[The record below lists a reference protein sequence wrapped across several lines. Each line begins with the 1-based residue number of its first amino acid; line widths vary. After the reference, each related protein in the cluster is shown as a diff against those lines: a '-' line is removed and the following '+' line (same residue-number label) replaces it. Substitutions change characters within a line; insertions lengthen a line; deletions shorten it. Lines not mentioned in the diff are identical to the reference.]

1 MPVSLYKS
9 ASDMQVHSQAVLG
22 LCLLALIFSVHPVFS
37 APALTSEATSSLQKS
52 DTVLHRKARMTPVWR
67 ILASKPR
74 GAYCHDH
81 IECSTGLC
89 RNGFCSFNKPVH
101 S

>member
-1 MPVSLYKS
+1 E
-9 ASDMQVHSQAVLG
+9 Q
-22 LCLLALIFSVHPVFS
+22 
-37 APALTSEATSSLQKS
+37 S
-52 DTVLHRKARMTPVWR
+52 DTVLHRNARMTPLWR
-67 ILASKPR
+67 ILSSKPH

-89 RNGFCSFNKPVH
+89 RNGFCSFDEPVH

>member
-1 MPVSLYKS
+1 MQKFNLKITILY
-9 ASDMQVHSQAVLG
+9 
-22 LCLLALIFSVHPVFS
+22 LLALIFTLHQASG
-37 APALTSEATSSLQKS
+37 APTQTHEDTLGIEQS
-52 DTVLHRKARMTPVWR
+52 DTVLHRNARMTPLWR
-67 ILASKPR
+67 ILSSKPH

-89 RNGFCSFNKPVH
+89 RNGFCSFDEPVH

>member
-1 MPVSLYKS
+1 
-9 ASDMQVHSQAVLG
+9 MQHYNQTVTI
-22 LCLLALIFSVHPVFS
+22 LCLLALLFTMHQVSS
-37 APALTSEATSSLQKS
+37 APALLSGVTSDIEQS
-52 DTVLHRKARMTPVWR
+52 DAVLHRKARMTPLWR
-67 ILASKPR
+67 ILASKPH

-89 RNGFCSFNKPVH
+89 RNGFCSFDEPVH

>member
-1 MPVSLYKS
+1 MTLYS
-9 ASDMQVHSQAVLG
+9 RAVLG
-22 LCLLALIFSVHPVFS
+22 LCLLALLFTVHQGSS
-37 APALTSEATSSLQKS
+37 APAVAPEATLNLQQS
-52 DTVLHRKARMTPVWR
+52 DVLLNRKARMSPVWR
-67 ILASKPR
+67 IFASKPP

-89 RNGFCSFNKPVH
+89 RRGFCSFNQPVH